1 MNLYIEKLWQVPKHL
16 NYPFINL
23 VTHFSL
29 FTITVMV
36 SMCLQWFIFSP
47 VFLLGSNAAVNMEIS
62 ESVGKMRI
70 VPFHYDS
77 TIMYYCSA
85 FAESLQTK

>member
-1 MNLYIEKLWQVPKHL
+1 MNLYIKKLWQVPKHL
-16 NYPFINL
+16 NYPFIHL

-29 FTITVMV
+29 FLITVML
-36 SMCLQWFIFSP
+36 SMCLMIHSP
-47 VFLLGSNAAVNMEIS
+47 PLFFLVGSNAAVNMEIS

-70 VPFHYDS
+70 VPFYYGS

>member
-1 MNLYIEKLWQVPKHL
+1 MI
-16 NYPFINL
+16 
-23 VTHFSL
+23 HF
-29 FTITVMV
+29 
-36 SMCLQWFIFSP
+36 FSP
-47 VFLLGSNAAVNMEIS
+47 LFLLASNAAVNMEIS

-77 TIMYYCSA
+77 TVMCYCSA

>member
-1 MNLYIEKLWQVPKHL
+1 MNLYIKRLWQVPKHL
-16 NYPFINL
+16 NYPFTHL

-29 FTITVMV
+29 FLITVML
-36 SMCLQWFIFSP
+36 SMSNDSF
-47 VFLLGSNAAVNMEIS
+47 FLLGSNAAVNMEIS

-77 TIMYYCSA
+77 TIMY
-85 FAESLQTK
+85 